1 MLYDVSVSRIST
13 ATRDIRVEAASAEE
27 AQAKALERA
36 CDEDFGGCITD
47 YNFEVNGAVR
57 VDGEEEDD
65 GDKEEDEEPSPDF
78 ASEEK
83 RCPDLGDGTCA
94 LCPTPFPGVSD
105 ETIDAGWV
113 PSYFIGEEEQ
123 SGPVCPRCAE
133 QFIVYDPK
141 DGEATLV
148 VDGEYVSVWDGGVEV
163 RTKCVCGT
171 HTREIHIEA
180 SQDVNVEVLDR
191 EYVLL
196 NGKEYKACNEEE
208 WATYTAE
215 QQSRMFFWK

>member
-1 MLYDVSVSRIST
+1 
-13 ATRDIRVEAASAEE
+13 
-27 AQAKALERA
+27 
-36 CDEDFGGCITD
+36 
-47 YNFEVNGAVR
+47 
-57 VDGEEEDD
+57 
-65 GDKEEDEEPSPDF
+65 
-78 ASEEK
+78 
-83 RCPDLGDGTCA
+83 LGDGTCA